1 MYKMR
6 CSKFRLCASS
16 SYLYVMVRS
25 VRIVG
30 LGAKTYPT
38 LEGRQYGK
46 PISSLP
52 MLPRVF
58 RNELTLRA
66 VPRMLMGDGSLLEP
80 AVALSQHRKLSPL
93 INKHGQSSLSS
104 RRLGI
109 VDPWHTTTGSMRL
122 PGC

>member
-16 SYLYVMVRS
+16 NYLYVMVRS
-25 VRIVG
+25 VRIAG

-46 PISSLP
+46 LISSLL
-52 MLPRVF
+52 MLSRVF

-80 AVALSQHRKLSPL
+80 AVALSRHQKLFPL

-104 RRLGI
+104 RLGI